1 MQQYNI
7 QRIYIFWA
15 KHLVHSEIVQ
25 DIVTSFKAIKD
36 PTPFQRSYCN
46 TETSLIKN
54 WKKFNNKPSIQGA
67 CGIDTQIDANFL
79 T

>member
-54 WKKFNNKPSIQGA
+54 
-67 CGIDTQIDANFL
+67 
-79 T
+79 

>member
-25 DIVTSFKAIKD
+25 AIVTSFKAIKD
-36 PTPFQRSYCN
+36 PTPFNSNPRGQVPKRA
-46 TETSLIKN
+46 LM
-54 WKKFNNKPSIQGA
+54 
-67 CGIDTQIDANFL
+67 L
-79 T
+79 